1 MKVEHVIE
9 TKGLVKTI
17 GSKNVVNNVDIKVKE
32 GDIYGF
38 LGPNGA
44 GKTTTLRMLL
54 GLIKP
59 SEGQISILG
68 NQVSKDRVEVLKQ
81 VGSLIETPSYYG
93 HLSAY
98 ENLDILCTLRGLPA
112 SAIDE
117 VLNIVDLTKE
127 ANRPVKGFSLGMK
140 QRLGIAAALLGE
152 PRLLIL
158 DEPTNGLDPAGI
170 QEIRELIRTLPEK
183 GMTVIVSS
191 HLLSEIDQMATQVGI
206 LHEGRMLFEGT
217 IEAFR
222 ARSSKTI
229 RLRVNNQDKAMQFLE
244 NHGFQPRNQEEW
256 IVIRA
261 IQDEELA
268 LIIRFLVEV
277 GLSIYRVEEQAQSL
291 ESIFLEMTEKGAAGD
306 VEML

>member
-1 MKVEHVIE
+1 MEHVIE